1 MLQGTSHQGAAAK
14 PHMQPHR
21 MTTQQLIT
29 KVMYMDFFQTCG
41 ATTAESCNS
50 SNIFQ
55 L

>member
-1 MLQGTSHQGAAAK
+1 MLQRTSHQGAAAK
-14 PHMQPHR
+14 PHR

-50 SNIFQ
+50 SNIFK